1 MAQANIDA
9 SRRVIEEAFGEG
21 RLEVLD
27 EVCAEGFVNHD
38 PIMGDQNVGGVK
50 RTIEAYRGA
59 FPDLSFTIEDIF
71 AAGDKIVTRWSGQG
85 TFESEFMGQQ
95 PTGERGDPVNG
106 IGIDRFDEDGKI
118 AEAWAQW
125 DTLTF
130 LRDIGAIPAEAMAS
144 EG

>member
-9 SRRVIEEAFGEG
+9 SRRVIEEAFGAG

-71 AAGDKIVTRWSGQG
+71 AAGDKVVTRWSGQG
-85 TFESEFMGQQ
+85 TFENEFMVSS
-95 PTGERGDPVNG
+95 PPARE
-106 IGIDRFDEDGKI
+106 
-118 AEAWAQW
+118 
-125 DTLTF
+125 
-130 LRDIGAIPAEAMAS
+130 AIPSMESASTASTRMARS
-144 EG
+144 PRPGPSGTPSRS